1 MRSIDVVRIYF
12 EFLQSAA
19 ITKVLLDGRIR
30 YYTQEVYARTEG
42 VTRGASFATEYNPT
56 TGATR
61 QWMES
66 YDQSGNVIRVHPK
79 SINGQPV
86 SAQHYPPAGAE
97 LKSWK

>member
-19 ITKVLLDGRIR
+19 ITKVLLNGRIR